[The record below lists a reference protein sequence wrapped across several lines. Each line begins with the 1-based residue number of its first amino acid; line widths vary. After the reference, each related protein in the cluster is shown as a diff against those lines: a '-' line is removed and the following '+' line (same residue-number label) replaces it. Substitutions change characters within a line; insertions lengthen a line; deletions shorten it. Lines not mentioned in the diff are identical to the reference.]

1 MALQIDRESV
11 PGTEQLIDGM
21 QAHSHWYG
29 RQLTKAKV
37 NHKLDSGDH
46 VGQSDIVLIP
56 KPTSCG
62 SDPLVSRARN
72 PFPYI
77 TESPIDM
84 VQEKE
89 ILSATP
95 SRSICLRLFIR

>member
-29 RQLTKAKV
+29 QQLTKAKV
-37 NHKLDSGDH
+37 NHKLDNGDH

-56 KPTSCG
+56 QQSNFG
-62 SDPLVSRARN
+62 RDPLVSLL
-72 PFPYI
+72 
-77 TESPIDM
+77 
-84 VQEKE
+84 E
-89 ILSATP
+89 IALP
-95 SRSICLRLFIR
+95 CIY